1 LNLTN
6 DIGTDS
12 FAAELGCYAD
22 SESIK
27 LTLRKTLVT
36 SVTLF
41 NSLMFRFALLFM
53 SVLVSTAATV
63 QAQQRND
70 PSFDVRVL
78 TPAHATRHPSV
89 LIDAAHMNV
98 FSTTTDRVLPL
109 TQLLRADGFEIDIG
123 HGPFTAKNLANAEV
137 LVILTATGKTTQE
150 DPAFTPEEIEA
161 VYQWVDH
168 GGSILFCLDHF
179 PFAQSGRQMAERFGI
194 RVSFG
199 YVADSITSDRWH
211 DDVLSPV
218 YSRTNRGLR
227 DHPITVGRTAA
238 ERVEKVEVFGGQ
250 SITGPK
256 GSSILFRVARTAF
269 NGDDSG
275 RPAEGLGNA
284 QALAMTPGKGR
295 LVLTADC
302 SMWTAQLVT
311 RNGKEF
317 QYGMAR
323 KDLDNRQ
330 FALNTFR
337 WLSRVLK

>member
-1 LNLTN
+1 
-6 DIGTDS
+6 
-12 FAAELGCYAD
+12 
-22 SESIK
+22 
-27 LTLRKTLVT
+27 LVT

-41 NSLMFRFALLFM
+41 NWHMSRFALLLI
-53 SVLVSTAATV
+53 SVWVSAVATV

-78 TPAHATRHPSV
+78 APAHTTRHPRV

-109 TQLLRADGFEIDIG
+109 TQLLRADGFDIDIG
-123 HGPFTAKNLANAEV
+123 HGSFTAKNLATAEI

-161 VYQWVDH
+161 VYQWVDN
-168 GGSILFCLDHF
+168 GGAMLFCLDHF
-179 PFAQSGRQMAERFGI
+179 PFGPSGRQMAERFGI
-194 RVSFG
+194 RVSLG

-211 DDVLSPV
+211 GDVFSPI
-218 YSRTNRGLR
+218 YSRTNRGLQ

-256 GSSILFRVARTAF
+256 GSSILFRVAPTAF
-269 NGDDSG
+269 DGDDRG
-275 RPAEGLGNA
+275 RPGEGLGDA

-295 LVLTADC
+295 LVVTADC

-311 RNGKEF
+311 LNGKEF